1 MATQLQTVYNQICTV
16 LLEDNGLT
24 LGLITPAAVI
34 QMIGESVVD
43 FLAKTGIIKK
53 LVSIPAFA
61 GVDTYFLPDQISD
74 TQYSA
79 FQQSYLHR
87 TSAFYLDNSDATW
100 QAYQSTPT
108 TWKQDEVQPKQIQ
121 LSPTPSSDG
130 DFVTTASIGF
140 YGILSA
146 VSNTND
152 LNILGP
158 PAGLYG
164 VVNGYTGSPYVET
177 LNPLYGVW
185 ATATVDSNNLSCI
198 STGIPSTINPA
209 LNDYLQ
215 LIPDSF
221 TVYIKY
227 SALAKIFSQDG
238 ECKDL
243 VKSAYCAA
251 RFTEGVNLAA
261 AIMSEA
267 FEQE

>member
-1 MATQLQTVYNQICTV
+1 VPTTCGQIYQQICTI
-16 LLEDNGLT
+16 LLEDGGLT

-34 QMIGESVVD
+34 QMIGESVTD
-43 FLAKTGIIKK
+43 FLTKTGIIKK
-53 LVSIPAFA
+53 LVSIPAYA
-61 GVDTYFLPDQISD
+61 GVDTYFLPDTISD
-74 TQYSA
+74 TQYA
-79 FQQSYLHR
+79 NFNQSYLHR
-87 TSAFYLDNSDATW
+87 TSAFFLDNSNADW

-121 LSPTPSSDG
+121 LNPTPNSDG
-130 DFVTTASIGF
+130 DFVTTASLGF
-140 YGILSA
+140 YGILSS

-158 PAGLYG
+158 ATGLYG
-164 VVNGYTGSPYVET
+164 IANGYTGSPYIET
-177 LNPLYGVW
+177 LNPMYGIW
-185 ATATVDSNNLSCI
+185 ATATVDSNNLQTI
-198 STGIPSTINPA
+198 STGIPSTLNPA

-215 LIPDSF
+215 LIPDTF
-221 TVYIKY
+221 TVYVKY
-227 SALAKIFSQDG
+227 GAMAKIFAQDG

-243 VKSAYCAA
+243 VKSAYCSA